1 MFVIDEAKLPPPRPA
16 RPATSRKVVSEWPG
30 LTMSHQVSTVG
41 TRSATPLTMAQLRPP
56 KNAVA
61 IV

>member
-1 MFVIDEAKLPPPRPA
+1 MFVIDDAKLPPPRPA
-16 RPATSRKVVSEWPG
+16 SPATSRKVVSECPG
-30 LTMSHQVSTVG
+30 LTMSHQVRVVG

-56 KNAVA
+56 KKAVA